1 MENQKSPYFTF
12 KIKNKIDFDLNKV
25 KIESNFI
32 FFIFILTGLV
42 EYSNL
47 SARNI

>member
-1 MENQKSPYFTF
+1 MIDQTSYFTF

-32 FFIFILTGLV
+32 FFILILTGLV